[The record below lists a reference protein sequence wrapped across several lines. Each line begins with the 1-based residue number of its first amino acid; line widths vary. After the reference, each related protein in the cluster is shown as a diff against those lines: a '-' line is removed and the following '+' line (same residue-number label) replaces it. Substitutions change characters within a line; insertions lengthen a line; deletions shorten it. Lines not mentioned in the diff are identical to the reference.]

1 MFREKREFQNW
12 LSAIDWSHFITVEPT
27 FGVQFSNDE
36 MVQRFRTLEFK
47 LNKHFLKSSFP
58 KWDPFDRFFMVA
70 FAEGDGVSKRRHFHL
85 LLHSPRNADLQKQQF
100 RKGSVSTFLFFEWF
114 RISSLL
120 SSYRKRH
127 LEPLDVRALGTSYDN
142 RNDSKA
148 ASIYTTKTFSNRRNF
163 ISKEFE
169 EAHFWAFTTP
179 SNERAFAKAVK
190 AAA

>member
-1 MFREKREFQNW
+1 MIVITAGIIQ
-12 LSAIDWSHFITVEPT
+12 SA
-27 FGVQFSNDE
+27 
-36 MVQRFRTLEFK
+36 K
-47 LNKHFLKSSFP
+47 LYQPDK
-58 KWDPFDRFFMVA
+58 
-70 FAEGDGVSKRRHFHL
+70 
-85 LLHSPRNADLQKQQF
+85 
-100 RKGSVSTFLFFEWF
+100 
-114 RISSLL
+114 
-120 SSYRKRH
+120 
-127 LEPLDVRALGTSYDN
+127 RALGTSYDN